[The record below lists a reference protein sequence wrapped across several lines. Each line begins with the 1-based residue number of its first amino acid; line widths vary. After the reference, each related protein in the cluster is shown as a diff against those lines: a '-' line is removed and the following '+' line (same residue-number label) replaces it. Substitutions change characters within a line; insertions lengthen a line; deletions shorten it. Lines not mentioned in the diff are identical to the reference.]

1 MPELAELRLTADY
14 INKCSHGEGPGIHY
28 TKIEKNPNH
37 KGTHCITP
45 ESPKD
50 YFSLSAESRGKE
62 LIVYIK
68 EGNNVT
74 PLRMS
79 MGMSGHFELTNT
91 GQESKHAHL
100 KFYRKDGTTL
110 SFVDVRRFGKWKAG
124 ETWSTNRGPD
134 PTTEADEFKY
144 NILKNLDKKVFD
156 HPIHL
161 VLMNQKYFNGIGN
174 YLRAEILYRLPLIDP
189 FMEARTVIEKYPKLI
204 ELCTII
210 PRKAYALGGG
220 QLKDWENP
228 FKTDKEKMEKFI
240 KCYHNPAM
248 AWCKDKNGRRFWFD
262 PIWYDSYLKM
272 IENNL
277 IKK

>member
-14 INKCSHGEGPGIHY
+14 INACSQGDGPRIHY
-28 TKIEKNPNH
+28 ISIEKNPAH

-45 ESPKD
+45 ENPGE
-50 YFSLSAESRGKE
+50 YFSLSAKSRGKE
-62 LIVYIK
+62 LLIYIHK
-68 EGNNVT
+68 DNNIT
-74 PLRMS
+74 PIRMT

-124 ETWSTNRGPD
+124 ETWSINRGPD
-134 PTTEADEFKY
+134 PTTEADDFKY
-144 NILKNLDKKVFD
+144 NILKNLDNKVFNQ
-156 HPIHL
+156 PIHL

-174 YLRAEILYRLPLIDP
+174 YLRAEILYRLPRVNP
-189 FMEARTVIEKYPKLI
+189 FMEAREVIENCPELL
-204 ELCTII
+204 ELCIDI

-228 FKTDKEKMEKFI
+228 FKTDKEKFEKFI
-240 KCYHNPAM
+240 QCYGNSRM

-262 PIWYDSYLKM
+262 PKWYDMYLSK
-272 IENNL
+272 N
-277 IKK
+277 